1 MCGSVFFACSRN
13 VPHNYHIF
21 KLPRAADSVGI
32 FPLPLSAIKA
42 NCMRAS
48 RGALRESGGW
58 GVRLTLACCLVV
70 AAAALGRGDL
80 YLIVVIMVIRKCA
93 DGQHLPSLA

>member
-1 MCGSVFFACSRN
+1 MCVFGGRGGRECVCGSVFFACSRN

-42 NCMRAS
+42 NCMRSS
-48 RGALRESGGW
+48 RGALGKEEGG
-58 GVRLTLACCLVV
+58 GP
-70 AAAALGRGDL
+70 G
-80 YLIVVIMVIRKCA
+80 
-93 DGQHLPSLA
+93 

>member
-1 MCGSVFFACSRN
+1 MCVSGSVFFACSRN

-48 RGALRESGGW
+48 RGALRESGGGG
-58 GVRLTLACCLVV
+58 GVRLTLACCCCCCCSWP
-70 AAAALGRGDL
+70 R
-80 YLIVVIMVIRKCA
+80 
-93 DGQHLPSLA
+93 